1 MSKKHYEIVAELDPA
16 EVKNVP
22 EVHKKH
28 YSELGYKP
36 YRMGDGR
43 VKWLTD
49 AEKVYTE
56 TKSAVKSFGL
66 KKSSS
71 SVSNRKSRHKRRH
84 RNRFYAFISDNW
96 FIFIIIALAIFIYL
110 FFRL

>member
-1 MSKKHYEIVAELDPA
+1 MSKRHYEIVEELDPS

-36 YRMGDGR
+36 YKMGDGR

-49 AEKVYTE
+49 TEKVYTE
-56 TKSAVKSFGL
+56 TKSAAKSFGL
-66 KKSSS
+66 KKSP
-71 SVSNRKSRHKRRH
+71 SVSHKKSRHKRRH

-96 FIFIIIALAIFIYL
+96 FIFIIIAIAIMVYI
-110 FFRL
+110 FFH

>member
-1 MSKKHYEIVAELDPA
+1 MSKRHYEIVEELDPA

-36 YRMGDGR
+36 YKMGDGR

-49 AEKVYTE
+49 TEKAYTE
-56 TKSAVKSFGL
+56 TKNAVKPFGL
-66 KKSSS
+66 KKTS
-71 SVSNRKSRHKRRH
+71 SVSRKKSRRKRRH

-96 FIFIIIALAIFIYL
+96 FIFIIIAITIIVYL
-110 FFRL
+110 FFH